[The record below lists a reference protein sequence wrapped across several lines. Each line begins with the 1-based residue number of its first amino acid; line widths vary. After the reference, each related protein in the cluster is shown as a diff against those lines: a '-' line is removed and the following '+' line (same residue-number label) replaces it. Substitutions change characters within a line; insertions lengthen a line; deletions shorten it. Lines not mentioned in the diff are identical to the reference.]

1 MGIMAFGAFRIDPI
15 ERSFWQPLPATH
27 TVGAALPII
36 INQTVTP
43 GTELFHVNM
52 HNSGSIVGRI
62 FIAVQNMMAIE
73 APVIATM
80 T

>member
-1 MGIMAFGAFRIDPI
+1 MGIMAFGAFWIGSI
-15 ERSFWQPLPATH
+15 ECSFWQPLSAPH
-27 TVGAALPII
+27 TVCAVQPVV
-36 INQTVTP
+36 INQAMTP

-52 HNSGSIVGRI
+52 HNSRSVIGSI

-73 APVIATM
+73 APVIAAM

>member
-1 MGIMAFGAFRIDPI
+1 MGIMAFGAFRIGSI
-15 ERSFWQPLPATH
+15 ERSFWQPLSTPH
-27 TVGAALPII
+27 TMCAALPVV

-52 HNSGSIVGRI
+52 HNSRPVIGSI
-62 FIAVQNMMAIE
+62 FIAVQNMMAIK
-73 APVIATM
+73 APVIAAM